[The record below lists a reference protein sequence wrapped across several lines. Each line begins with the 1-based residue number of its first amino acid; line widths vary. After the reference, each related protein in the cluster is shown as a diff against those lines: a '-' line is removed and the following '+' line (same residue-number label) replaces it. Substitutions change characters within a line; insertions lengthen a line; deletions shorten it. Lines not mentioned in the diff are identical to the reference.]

1 MSSDSGYAVAIK
13 TDLTKKL
20 IDEGVSRE
28 VVHQIQNMRKSAGF
42 DISDHI
48 ILQYSGDTAIQEII
62 QNHLDYVSSE
72 TLADDVEPA
81 LPSDEFYV
89 EKLNIKNKEV
99 IIGIKVSA

>member
-1 MSSDSGYAVAIK
+1 MYK
-13 TDLTKKL
+13 
-20 IDEGVSRE
+20 R
-28 VVHQIQNMRKSAGF
+28 Q

-48 ILQYSGDTAIQEII
+48 ILKYSGDTAIQEII

-89 EKLNIKNKEV
+89 EKLNIENKEV
-99 IIGIKVSA
+99 IIGIRVSA